1 MMKKLRLSLLL
12 IIGLLSVM
20 SMQALAQEGNAF
32 KIDTKKSVLDWE
44 GHRFFGGMHTGNI
57 SLASGS
63 VQVESGRLVG
73 GTFLIDMNSI
83 KVTDIE
89 GEAAERLTAH
99 LKTED
104 FFDAANFPQ
113 AQLKL
118 NHIDYASDNL
128 AAVVAEITIR
138 GISQQISF
146 PATIHVEDQT
156 FHAVAKGIRVDRTVH
171 GSKYGS
177 IHFFR
182 DLGRKLVADEIV
194 LNVEIY
200 GSIH

>member
-1 MMKKLRLSLLL
+1 MMKKLQLGLAL
-12 IIGLLSVM
+12 IIGLLSVLSLPAM
-20 SMQALAQEGNAF
+20 GQQRATYR
-32 KIDTKKSVLDWE
+32 IDTGKSVLDWE
-44 GHRFFGGMHTGNI
+44 GHRFFGGMHTGTI
-57 SLASGS
+57 QLASGT
-63 VQVESGRLVG
+63 VKAEAGRLVG
-73 GTFLIDMNSI
+73 GDFVINMNSI

-89 GEAAERLTAH
+89 GEAAERLATH

-104 FFDAANFPQ
+104 FFDAVNFPQ

-118 NHIDYASDNL
+118 KHIDYASDNL
-128 AAVVAEITIR
+128 AAVVADITIR

-146 PATIHVEDQT
+146 PATIMVTDGT

-177 IHFFR
+177 ISFFR

-200 GSIH
+200 GAIQ